1 MATGSTTK
9 VTAVKKAAAPRAKAP
24 AAEVQVRVSRFEEI
38 LSRSNADIR
47 KDRAKRITSSVVDA
61 QQKFIMDLNSTIRKK
76 ENELDS
82 LLDLS
87 TSNENTSMNVIHPNF
102 NPEDY
107 VQKINTL
114 VLDIE
119 LKKQELVVALEVQE
133 DLF

>member
-1 MATGSTTK
+1 MATRGTTI
-9 VTAVKKAAAPRAKAP
+9 KKAAAPRASRAKAP
-24 AAEVQVRVSRFEEI
+24 VADVQVRVSRFEEI

-61 QQKFIMDLNSTIRKK
+61 QAKFIMELNSKIRKK

-87 TSNENTSMNVIHPNF
+87 TSNQNTSMNVVHPDF
-102 NPEDY
+102 NAEDY
-107 VQKINTL
+107 VNRINSL
-114 VLDIE
+114 VLEIE
-119 LKKQELVVALEVQE
+119 LQKQELVVALEVQE

>member
-1 MATGSTTK
+1 MATRGTTI
-9 VTAVKKAAAPRAKAP
+9 KKAAAPKAPRAKAP
-24 AAEVQVRVSRFEEI
+24 VVEVKERVSRFEEI

-61 QQKFIMDLNSTIRKK
+61 QAKFIMELNSKIRKQ

-87 TSNENTSMNVIHPNF
+87 TSNQNTSMNVVHPDF
-102 NPEDY
+102 DAEEY
-107 VQKINTL
+107 VQRINAL

-119 LKKQELVVALEVQE
+119 LQKQALVVALEVQE

>member
-1 MATGSTTK
+1 M
-9 VTAVKKAAAPRAKAP
+9 AVKGTTGTRKPAAPRAKAP
-24 AAEVQVRVSRFEEI
+24 AAEVKERVSRFEEI

-61 QQKFIMDLNSTIRKK
+61 QAKFIMELNSKIRKK

-87 TSNENTSMNVIHPNF
+87 TSNQTTSMNVVHPDF
-102 NPEDY
+102 VAEEY
-107 VQKINTL
+107 VQRINSL
-114 VLDIE
+114 VLEIE
-119 LKKQELVVALEVQE
+119 LKKQELTVALEVQE